1 MVEEGSLVAG
11 SSHASSTELGSIR
24 CCRTRVRD
32 PRARRLTAGLVLTLG
47 LVLGACSV
55 PFGPGGEDSP
65 GVSDQTPRERNQLYQ
80 EEQQRMYRQNQLDR
94 SGPSDR

>member
-1 MVEEGSLVAG
+1 
-11 SSHASSTELGSIR
+11 
-24 CCRTRVRD
+24 VRSR
-32 PRARRLTAGLVLTLG
+32 RARRPIAALALTLG

-65 GVSDQTPRERNQLYQ
+65 SASEQTPRERNQLYQ
-80 EEQQRMYRQNQLDR
+80 QEQQRLYQQRQLDR